1 MDGSTD
7 RGVNGPVDAGVHDV
21 LVVGAGPAGRAVAAA
36 CAERG
41 LDTAVLDPA
50 PDRPWIPTYGMWADE
65 VPPGLPADVVGA
77 RAEGVAIA
85 RTRHRL
91 GRDYVVLDTTALR
104 AHLDAR
110 LAAADVR
117 MIRGR
122 AVPGSLPRA
131 RLVIDAGGA
140 GQPLNTRR
148 TRRVAAEQTAF
159 GLIVPAEVAAPLVVP
174 GEALFMDWRPV
185 SDNGGGWPTFLYAV
199 PTADGRVLL
208 EETSL
213 ARRPGLSIRELERR
227 LRARLSSAGVTV
239 PANAGRETVR
249 FRLDVPR
256 HRAPGV
262 LGFGAAAPLT
272 HPATGYQLATALVS
286 APVVAAAVAGHWAEG
301 PDAALAAARDA
312 LWPRA
317 ARVTHLLRRRGLESL
332 LRMPPEYVPDFFE
345 GFFALP
351 PGARDAY
358 LDGRARPAATVGA
371 MAALSRTT
379 PWPVRLRL
387 IGSSLLLSAPP
398 RDGDRPSGE
407 YRSAPSVN

>member
-1 MDGSTD
+1 
-7 RGVNGPVDAGVHDV
+7 VHDV

-36 CAERG
+36 CAEQGMR
-41 LDTAVLDPA
+41 TAVLDAGPN
-50 PDRPWIPTYGMWADE
+50 RPWASTYGMWSNE
-65 VPPGLPADVVGA
+65 VPSGLPDGVAGVRA
-77 RAEGVAIA
+77 RGVAIA

-91 GRDYVVLDTTALR
+91 MREYVVLDTPALR
-104 AHLDAR
+104 AHLDTR

-117 MIRGR
+117 IIRGR

-140 GQPLNTRR
+140 GQPLSLRR

-159 GLIVPAEVAAPLVVP
+159 GLMVPAEVAAPVVGG

-185 SDNGGGWPTFLYAV
+185 PGTGGWPTFLYAI
-199 PTADGRVLL
+199 PLADGRVLL

-213 ARRPGLSIRELERR
+213 ARRPGLPIDVLEQR
-227 LRARLSSAGVTV
+227 LRARLAGHRVAV
-239 PANAGRETVR
+239 PRDAEREVVR

-272 HPATGYQLATALVS
+272 HPATGYQMATALRS
-286 APVVAAAVAGHWAEG
+286 APVVAAAIAGHWADG
-301 PDAALAAARDA
+301 PGAALAAARTA
-312 LWPRA
+312 LWPSA
-317 ARVTHLLRRRGLESL
+317 ARATHILRRRGLESL
-332 LRMPPEYVPDFFE
+332 LRMPATRVPDFFE

-351 PGARDAY
+351 VNVRDAY
-358 LDGRARPAATVGA
+358 LDGRARPVATVGA
-371 MAALSRTT
+371 MAGLFRTT

-398 RDGDRPSGE
+398 RYNERSNGE
-407 YRSAPSVN
+407 

>member
-1 MDGSTD
+1 
-7 RGVNGPVDAGVHDV
+7 VHDV

-36 CAERG
+36 CAEQGMR
-41 LDTAVLDPA
+41 TAVLDAGPN
-50 PDRPWIPTYGMWADE
+50 RPWASTYGMWSNE
-65 VPPGLPADVVGA
+65 VPSGLPDGVAGVRA
-77 RAEGVAIA
+77 RGVAIA

-91 GRDYVVLDTTALR
+91 MREYVVLDTPALR
-104 AHLDAR
+104 AHLDTR

-117 MIRGR
+117 IVRGR

-140 GQPLNTRR
+140 GQPLSLRR

-159 GLIVPAEVAAPLVVP
+159 GLMVPAEVAAPVVGG

-185 SDNGGGWPTFLYAV
+185 PGMGGWPTFLYAI
-199 PTADGRVLL
+199 PLADGRVLL

-213 ARRPGLSIRELERR
+213 ARRPGLPIDVLEQR
-227 LRARLSSAGVTV
+227 LRARLAGHRVTV
-239 PANAGRETVR
+239 PRDAEREVVR

-272 HPATGYQLATALVS
+272 HPATGYQMATALRS
-286 APVVAAAVAGHWAEG
+286 APVVAAAIAEHWADG
-301 PDAALAAARDA
+301 PDAALAAARTA
-312 LWPRA
+312 LWPSA
-317 ARVTHLLRRRGLESL
+317 ARATHILRRRGLESL
-332 LRMPPEYVPDFFE
+332 LRMPAMRVPDFFE

-351 PGARDAY
+351 VDVRDAY
-358 LDGRARPAATVGA
+358 LDGRARPVATVGA
-371 MAALSRTT
+371 MARLFRTT

-398 RDGDRPSGE
+398 RYNERSNGE
-407 YRSAPSVN
+407 